1 MKVYDREKGDSAMA
15 KACEELELCENF
27 MLSVIMILHIDF
39 INSFSVQTSKMS
51 KMAMKTL
58 LIILQEMLT
67 KII

>member
-1 MKVYDREKGDSAMA
+1 MA

-27 MLSVIMILHIDF
+27 MLGVIMILHVDF
-39 INSFSVQTSKMS
+39 INSFSVLIRKMS

-67 KII
+67 KTI